1 MAVIRGYIAASLDGF
16 IADRDGGIDWLKP
29 YEELDLGFGDFIE
42 NVSVTVMGRNTYEQI
57 LSLGGGWPYERQH
70 TIVVT
75 SRSMKDAPPHI
86 TAWHRGIPALAGH
99 LRALKSGEVW
109 IVGGAMLQSALVDL
123 GALDRLELFVMPVL
137 LGKGLPLFRRLVHQ
151 RTATLASAQRL
162 AGGVAKLDYRF
173 GKDAWREDSW
183 REDSGREDSGREDSG
198 REEFP

>member
-1 MAVIRGYIAASLDGF
+1 MAVIRGYIAASLDGY
-16 IADRDGGIDWLKP
+16 IADREGGIDWLKP
-29 YEELDLGFGDFIE
+29 YEALDLGYGDFIDS
-42 NVSVTVMGRNTYEQI
+42 VSVTVMGRSTYEQI

-75 SRSMKDAPPHI
+75 SRRLKGAPPHI
-86 TAWHRGIPALAGH
+86 TAWNRGIPALAGH
-99 LRALKSGEVW
+99 LRALKSGDVW
-109 IVGGAMLQSALVDL
+109 IVGGAMLQSALADL

-151 RTATLASAQRL
+151 RHVTLVSAQRL

-173 GKDAWREDSW
+173 GNDEW
-183 REDSGREDSGREDSG
+183 